1 LFSRGADQTA
11 PKRARIPI
19 LGASSVETEVAM
31 HIARLELSGFR
42 NLTTTVDFQPGLT
55 VLVGENN
62 IGKTNVIDA
71 LRLVLSAQ
79 GGPRDQLWP
88 RGEDFA
94 HDGAGNRVTDACTI
108 AITLRGLTAAQRGRF
123 ITCLAPSAGEDAAR
137 IVLRVRAR
145 ETGAPGAEWL
155 GGDYDNPDI
164 EAFARLAARYTYL
177 PPLRDAQADLR
188 PGRTNRLVMLLDSI
202 ARDPADREAIER
214 VVSDA
219 NAEIRDIDPVQRARR
234 DVQKRLNEMTGSG
247 YRQEVD
253 LAFSE
258 PRFDRIVASLRA
270 LIGSAYPLEMPESGL
285 GFTNL
290 LYMAVLLAG
299 LAEEP
304 EADLHVL
311 LIEEPEAH
319 LHPQLQDLLM
329 RYLER
334 AAGGAIQVIAT
345 THSPNFA
352 SSAGVDRVTVL
363 ARAGE
368 ADAAVAR
375 SPADFGLTDDELH
388 YLFRFLD
395 VTKASLLFARRVALV
410 EGTAEQLLLPLIAEQ
425 MGRSLADAGVA
436 VINVGGVA
444 FGPFVKLFGPE
455 KLPYRCAVISD
466 SDPPTSEEDEAG
478 RPEEDPALSA
488 TAQRL
493 LGEQNENVR
502 IFLSQRTLEWDL
514 TNAGNWEVVIAALA
528 RVRPRVARRLE
539 QEQAESAP
547 DVRSDALLGAVEG
560 HKGRFAQALLGEL
573 REGRQLEIPPYL
585 REAIEWLT
593 EPAEPSAE
601 AAATETGSTG
611 TEAAESGGDAT
622 STPSE

>member
-1 LFSRGADQTA
+1 
-11 PKRARIPI
+11 
-19 LGASSVETEVAM
+19 V

-42 NLTTTVDFQPGLT
+42 NLDAAVDFQPGLT

-79 GGPRDQLWP
+79 NGPREQLWVRP
-88 RGEDFA
+88 QDFA
-94 HDGAGNRVTDACTI
+94 HDGAGRPVTDTFSVAVTF
-108 AITLRGLTAAQRGRF
+108 RGLTAEQRGRL
-123 ITCLAPSAGEDAAR
+123 ITCLAPSVGEDAAR
-137 IVLRVRAR
+137 IVFRARVR
-145 ETGAPGAEWL
+145 ETGAPSTEWL
-155 GGDYDNPDI
+155 GGDSDNPDI

-188 PGRTNRLVMLLDSI
+188 PGRANRLVMLLESI
-202 ARDPADREAIER
+202 AREPADREAIER
-214 VVSDA
+214 VVAEA
-219 NAEIRDIDPVQRARR
+219 NEEIRAIDPVQRARQ
-234 DVQKRLNEMTGSG
+234 DVQDRLNEMTGSG
-247 YRQEVD
+247 YRQQVD

-270 LIGSAYPLEMPESGL
+270 LIGIGSPLEMVESGL

-334 AAGGAIQVIAT
+334 AAGEVIQVIAT

-352 SSAGVDRVTVL
+352 SSAGVERVTAL
-363 ARAGE
+363 AGAGE
-368 ADAAVAR
+368 ESRAVAR
-375 SPADFGLTDDELH
+375 SPAAFGLTDDELH
-388 YLFRFLD
+388 HLFRFLD

-410 EGTAEQLLLPLIAEQ
+410 EGTAEQLLLPVVAEQ

-466 SDPPTSEEDEAG
+466 SDPPATEEDEAG
-478 RPEEDPALSA
+478 RAEEDPALSA

-493 LGEQNENVR
+493 VGQENENVR
-502 IFLSQRTLEWDL
+502 VFLSQRTLEWDL
-514 TNAGNWEVVIAALA
+514 AQTGNWEALIAALK

-539 QEQAESAP
+539 EEHADSTPEQRA
-547 DVRSDALLGAVEG
+547 DVLLAAVEK
-560 HKGRFAQALLGEL
+560 HKGRFAQALLTEL
-573 REGRQLEIPPYL
+573 REGRQLEIPTYL
-585 REAIEWLT
+585 RDAIDWLT
-593 EPAEPSAE
+593 ERTETPAEATTAESEPSAE
-601 AAATETGSTG
+601 AS
-611 TEAAESGGDAT
+611 AEGERDTT
-622 STPSE
+622 STASE